1 MDAAKPGVSFEEF
14 SQLYR
19 KLVEAKGTAWWG
31 VVFHTGGASGDGPRG
46 GPFRQDENSD
56 LVIKAGMVFT
66 IKPRFTIEGV
76 AGPSAQI
83 GDPVLITE
91 TGAERL
97 GRRKLE
103 LITLGT

>member
-1 MDAAKPGVSFEEF
+1 M
-14 SQLYR
+14 
-19 KLVEAKGTAWWG
+19 
-31 VVFHTGGASGDGPRG
+31 HTGGASGDGPRG
-46 GPFRQDENSD
+46 GPTRPDENSD
-56 LVIKAGMVFT
+56 LVILPGMVFT

-76 AGPSAQI
+76 EAPSAQI